1 MYDKT
6 GFIEYFSNVGGASSN
21 TCATYRSF
29 LNRID
34 DAVGGLDKALDEK
47 GAEALAEWSKHTDAE
62 PFATY
67 RSHARSVLKRYS
79 MYRLQKI
86 TDEDDTDIDQEP
98 VVASEIL
105 PMLGT
110 IEVDSNFLREK
121 EMQAQVRM
129 QLEGLEE
136 GLVAIDNGTEVTV
149 ATGRIDIL
157 AKDGHGTTV
166 VIELKPGKCPPGALE
181 QLLAYTYD
189 IEQDTGQPARAM
201 LVAGS
206 FSDRTRAAARR
217 AGSVDLR
224 VYSYSLAFAD
234 DG

>member
-1 MYDKT
+1 MYDKA
-6 GFIEYFSNVGGASSN
+6 GFLHYFSNVVGASNN

-34 DAVGGLDKALDEK
+34 DAIGGLDKALDEK
-47 GAEALAEWSKHTDAE
+47 GAEAIAEWSKHTDLE

-79 MYRLQKI
+79 LYRLQKVSGEEGSD
-86 TDEDDTDIDQEP
+86 DEANFPVESEDIL
-98 VVASEIL
+98 VGVA
-105 PMLGT
+105 
-110 IEVDSNFLREK
+110 EVDSNFLREK
-121 EMQAQVRM
+121 EMQAQVRL
-129 QLEGLEE
+129 QLSSLET
-136 GLVAIDNGTEVTV
+136 GLVAIDNGTEVAV

-157 AKDGHGTTV
+157 ARDNQGRTV
-166 VIELKPGKCPPGALE
+166 VIELKPGKCPAGALE

-189 IEQDTGQPARAM
+189 FEQESGESVRAM

-206 FSDRTRAAARR
+206 FSDRTRAAARK
-217 AGSVDLR
+217 AGGVDLR
-224 VYSYSLAFAD
+224 TYSYSLAFTD